1 MACQFLADCSC
12 SDVKQGCNLHTKPSY
27 EIIQTQ
33 EMMKNRKEEKR
44 EKGKKREKTQK
55 EKAKILYNYSRH
67 SFQKYTYSS

>member
-12 SDVKQGCNLHTKPSY
+12 SDVKQGRNLHAKPSY

-33 EMMKNRKEEKR
+33 EMMKNRKQE
-44 EKGKKREKTQK
+44 KREKTQK

-67 SFQKYTYSS
+67 PFQKYTYSS